1 MDPNSIIQSIKKL
14 LGLDHSYE
22 VFDPEI
28 LIHINTAFS
37 TLTQLGVGPKDGFL
51 VEEATTWG
59 EFLEEDSRLASAKTY
74 VYLRVRLLWDPPTTS
89 FAIDSFKKQC
99 DEIEWRL
106 NVVAETKEEKIN
118 G

>member
-1 MDPNSIIQSIKKL
+1 MDKSILNSIKKL
-14 LGLDHSYE
+14 LGLDHDYT

-28 LIHINTAFS
+28 LIHINSVFS
-37 TLTQLGVGPKDGFL
+37 TLTQLGVGPNEGFL

-59 EFLEEDSRLASAKTY
+59 EFLEEDPRIANVKTY

-99 DEIEWRL
+99 EELEWRL
-106 NVVAETKEEKIN
+106 SVTVDNREETIN